1 MWTVQRVPWSAD
13 GVSPLAP
20 TVKQS
25 MLNYLSEGDD
35 WLPLGIHDKMSLMS
49 KGTGTCE
56 HHGHGLWR
64 IPTPVIDMLQIAGAV
79 VKDVFMYSLST
90 GHSPRLTGL
99 MIVAEFPHVWVG
111 MLFGLRRAVY
121 FLCCSK
127 AVQSH
132 IFLRVVFILSLKH
145 QRSCPRYL
153 QMHRK
158 EALSWRSGR
167 NLRGRSDQRS
177 VCRMPSWANV
187 ER

>member
-90 GHSPRLTGL
+90 GHSPKAYRIDDCCRISPCLGRY
-99 MIVAEFPHVWVG
+99 AVWFETCCVLSL
-111 MLFGLRRAVY
+111 LFK
-121 FLCCSK
+121 S
-127 AVQSH
+127 SPIPH
-132 IFLRVVFILSLKH
+132 IFEGGIHIVFEASAELPQVSSNAPKRGVVLAVW
-145 QRSCPRYL
+145 QEPAR
-153 QMHRK
+153 
-158 EALSWRSGR
+158 E
-167 NLRGRSDQRS
+167 
-177 VCRMPSWANV
+177 V
-187 ER
+187 